1 MKILN
6 KKLIFFF
13 FIGLFIL
20 LSVQVV
26 LCTPSAPIVYVA
38 GDGTG
43 DFNCTGTNDQ
53 IQINQALQFVA
64 DNPAY
69 TTVHLKGPRTYV
81 INDTIVIGSNTILEG
96 DSTAVLKL
104 ADHTGW
110 PAMKPMIQQKSNS
123 GNDNI
128 TVRGF

>member
-6 KKLIFFF
+6 KKLKLFFLV
-13 FIGLFIL
+13 ILFIL
-20 LSVQVV
+20 SSVQVV

-38 GDGTG
+38 RDGTG
-43 DFNCTGTNDQ
+43 NFNCTGTNDQ

-69 TTVHLKGPRTYV
+69 TTVHLKGPSTYV
-81 INDTIVIGSNTILEG
+81 INDTILISNNTILEG
-96 DSTAVLKL
+96 DPNAVIKL
-104 ADHTGW
+104 ADHAGW
-110 PAMKPMIQQKSNS
+110 LTMKPLIQQKSNS

-128 TVRGF
+128 